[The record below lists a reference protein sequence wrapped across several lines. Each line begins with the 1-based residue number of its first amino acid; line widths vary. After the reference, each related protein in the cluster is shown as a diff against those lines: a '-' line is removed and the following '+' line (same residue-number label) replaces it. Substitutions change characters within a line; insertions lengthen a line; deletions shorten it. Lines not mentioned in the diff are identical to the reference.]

1 MDLNA
6 EVFLDKNSV
15 CVCSSIVATSCTK
28 VLAQVECC
36 ELFLHITWFILVMI
50 YVLLDISFFTST
62 KSPYMQCYIGMLKKM
77 ALKVILFFE

>member
-1 MDLNA
+1 M
-6 EVFLDKNSV
+6 
-15 CVCSSIVATSCTK
+15 CVCSSLTIVLSDEVLAQVECGE